1 MVIQPKTHRSR
12 ESPLLEKPYVHISL
26 NLIIKRMIL
35 LKKIYYECTLK
46 YIHILCVFQY
56 TMLMVKYCL
65 SFLMGDFLSFL
76 MGKVSL
82 FYIPINVNG
91 QM

>member
-1 MVIQPKTHRSR
+1 MQPKTQPCR
-12 ESPLLEKPYVHISL
+12 ESPLSEKPYVHISL
-26 NLIIKRMIL
+26 NLIIKRIIL

-46 YIHILCVFQY
+46 SIHILCVFQY
-56 TMLMVKYCL
+56 TMLMVKYFL

-82 FYIPINVNG
+82 FYIPIGVNG
-91 QM
+91 QL